1 MRRRSGWPS
10 KAIPKRSNTSR
21 SIQFAVSHTPETV
34 GHASP
39 SLTPTFRRTRSFPRS
54 KEWSQ
59 YTMSKRGSRAFQSTA
74 VRSTRNVNVSA
85 SRRWR
90 QASTSLSAA
99 TSTVVWPTIFFAETT
114 APGTAAASAATR
126 GSPIASTGA
135 GTGAFAGA
143 AGFAGAAAF
152 GAAAAGALATGVGTG
167 AGFDAGAG
175 VAADGAG
182 AGGFGAPAPFFSS
195 ANGQLLRRAPH
206 DAHLLDLLLELHEAV
221 EESLGPR
228 RTAGY
233 VDVHGH
239 DSVDA
244 LRDRVGP
251 VRAAAGRAGAHRD
264 DPLRFGHL
272 VVEAL
277 DDGRHLFRHGSR
289 HDHEVAL
296 PRRATED
303 FGAEARHVVAA
314 VDDGHHLDGA
324 ARKAELHR
332 PERVLATPSDD
343 GVDGGREDV
352 VRERV
357 LDQAHERAPRRHA
370 YTYPTT
376 RITRKTSISTR
387 PNSLSLWYMT
397 AHGNRKIV
405 STSNTTNR
413 TAMR

>member
-59 YTMSKRGSRAFQSTA
+59 YTTSKRGSRAFQSTA

-114 APGTAAASAATR
+114 APGTAGAS
-126 GSPIASTGA
+126 
-135 GTGAFAGA
+135 
-143 AGFAGAAAF
+143 
-152 GAAAAGALATGVGTG
+152 
-167 AGFDAGAG
+167 

-206 DAHLLDLLLELHEAV
+206 DAHFLDLLLELHEAV

-277 DDGRHLFRHGSR
+277 DDGRHLFRYGSR

-332 PERVLATPSDD
+332 PERVLATPSDE

-357 LDQAHERAPRRHA
+357 FDQAHERAPRRHA
-370 YTYPTT
+370 
-376 RITRKTSISTR
+376 
-387 PNSLSLWYMT
+387 
-397 AHGNRKIV
+397 
-405 STSNTTNR
+405 
-413 TAMR
+413 